1 MCSML
6 TGRAE
11 GHMSSALC
19 VTAGEQE
26 SQDGRQP
33 AAFHQEFLKNTR
45 ERGRSEER
53 LTPVAPAGS
62 FSPAPW
68 QVVRGHHRD
77 FHTHTHTLAFAAG
90 GDEVTAVA
98 LLLCWRPELKAA
110 ALAADD
116 DSIEPKLDLHCRER
130 HRSELKAPPPA
141 STHLM
146 PLNFTM
152 F

>member
-6 TGRAE
+6 TGRAD

-53 LTPVAPAGS
+53 LTPVAPAGP

-77 FHTHTHTLAFAAG
+77 FHTHTRLRLQLVAMRSPLLRFCCAG
-90 GDEVTAVA
+90 D
-98 LLLCWRPELKAA
+98 P
-110 ALAADD
+110 
-116 DSIEPKLDLHCRER
+116 S
-130 HRSELKAPPPA
+130 
-141 STHLM
+141 
-146 PLNFTM
+146 
-152 F
+152 